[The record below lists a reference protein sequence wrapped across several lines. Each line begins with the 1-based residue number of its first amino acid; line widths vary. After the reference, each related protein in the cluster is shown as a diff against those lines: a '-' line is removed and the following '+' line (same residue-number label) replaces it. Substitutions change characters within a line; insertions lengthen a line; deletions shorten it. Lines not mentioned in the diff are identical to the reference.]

1 MSALLKTDMK
11 FIKIG
16 PDMFGELAALH
27 AAYKAEIGEDAPTAE
42 DIAALEAAL
51 NGGRIQFFGCVCGD
65 ELAACCSVCRV
76 FSTYKYAEAGIFE
89 DFYIAP
95 QWRHKGIARKLVEFT
110 YRESGVG
117 SMTVGCADCD
127 EAMYKALGF
136 GIRLGNMLA
145 YSEN

>member
-1 MSALLKTDMK
+1 ML
-11 FIKIG
+11 
-16 PDMFGELAALH
+16 GELAALH
-27 AAYKAEIGEDAPTAE
+27 IAYKAEIGEDAPSADE
-42 DIAALEAAL
+42 LAALGRAL
-51 NGGRIQFFGCVCGD
+51 KDKRILFFGCVCDD
-65 ELAACCSVCRV
+65 ELVACCSVCRV
-76 FSTYKYAEAGIFE
+76 FSTFNYAESGVFE
-89 DFYIAP
+89 DFYIVP
-95 QWRHKGIARKLVEFT
+95 RWRHKGIARKLVEFT